1 MNEAEQEKLPRA
13 WRLKGLALAL
23 VVVGVVLDLWSKGY
37 MQEAL
42 GMSPDRPGSTGKIE
56 VIEGFFR
63 FEGNWNTGVTFGIAQ
78 GWTEPILIFT
88 VLASAGL
95 CAWLVLTRSRSALLH
110 VALGMILAG
119 ALGNLYDRFTWH
131 KVRDFV
137 LVYWKDPSVWQ
148 WPAFN
153 VADSLIVV
161 GVCFILGIELF
172 GHRPP
177 TKAAEQPS

>member
-1 MNEAEQEKLPRA
+1 MNDADNVKPPRA
-13 WRLKGLALAL
+13 WRLKTLALAL
-23 VVVGVVLDLWSKGY
+23 VVVGIGLDLWSKSY

-42 GMSPDRPGSTGKIE
+42 GMSPDRPGSAGKIE
-56 VIEGFFR
+56 VIDGFFR

-95 CAWLVLTRSRSALLH
+95 CAWLFLTRSRSVLLH

-119 ALGNLYDRFTWH
+119 ALGNLYDRFKWH
-131 KVRDFV
+131 KVRDFA
-137 LVYWKDPSVWQ
+137 LVYWKDPRIWE

-153 VADSLIVV
+153 VADSMIVV

-172 GHRPP
+172 GRRPP
-177 TKAAEQPS
+177 PKPAEQPS

>member
-1 MNEAEQEKLPRA
+1 MDAADQGTSPRL
-13 WRLKGLALAL
+13 WRWKVVALAIVL
-23 VVVGVVLDLWSKGY
+23 VGLVLDLWTKSY
-37 MQEAL
+37 MMDAL
-42 GMSPDRPGSTGKIE
+42 GMSPDHRGSLRSIE
-56 VIEGFFR
+56 VIPGFFR

-95 CAWLVLTRSRSALLH
+95 LAWLLLTRSPNRLLH

-131 KVRDFV
+131 KVRDFL
-137 LVYWKDPSVWQ
+137 LVYWKDPEIWE

-172 GHRPP
+172 GPRPP
-177 TKAAEQPS
+177 KPAEQPA